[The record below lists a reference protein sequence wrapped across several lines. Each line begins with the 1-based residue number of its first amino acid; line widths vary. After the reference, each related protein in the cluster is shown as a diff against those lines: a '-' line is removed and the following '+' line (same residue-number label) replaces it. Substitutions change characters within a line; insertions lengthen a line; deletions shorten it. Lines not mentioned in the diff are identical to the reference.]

1 MGHGTMRR
9 NEVGEKRLTARE
21 QGVLRQVMEGHADKE
36 IARQLGVSAR
46 TVQKH
51 LQRVYAKL
59 GVKSRTAAVLLVVK
73 EKAERS

>member
-9 NEVGEKRLTARE
+9 KSEGKRLTARE
-21 QGVLRQVMEGHADKE
+21 QGILHYVTEGRANKE
-36 IARQLGVSAR
+36 IASQLDISVR

-59 GVKSRTAAVLLVVK
+59 GVKSRTAAALLAVK
-73 EKAERS
+73 EKVEKE

>member
-1 MGHGTMRR
+1 MRR
-9 NEVGEKRLTARE
+9 NEAGEKRLTARE
-21 QGVLRQVMEGHADKE
+21 QGVLRQVMEGHDDKE
-36 IARQLGVSAR
+36 IARQLGISAR

-59 GVKSRTAAVLLVVK
+59 GVTSRTAAVLLVAK